1 MAEQYYSF
9 RPETAPGRL
18 AEYEM
23 HFRRGAPD
31 ELVGA
36 RLDGG
41 LIRFL
46 TAEEGPRHLRAI
58 WNSALE
64 RAEQMRA
71 DLAGQVTAQ
80 MEKRRAMGI
89 PGDEDSVRKELGA
102 VIERRIETYLSDV
115 SGIVSERKTEIG
127 EPDPDL
133 AIALLKATL

>member
-1 MAEQYYSF
+1 
-9 RPETAPGRL
+9 
-18 AEYEM
+18 
-23 HFRRGAPD
+23 
-31 ELVGA
+31 
-36 RLDGG
+36 
-41 LIRFL
+41 
-46 TAEEGPRHLRAI
+46 
-58 WNSALE
+58 
-64 RAEQMRA
+64 
-71 DLAGQVTAQ
+71 